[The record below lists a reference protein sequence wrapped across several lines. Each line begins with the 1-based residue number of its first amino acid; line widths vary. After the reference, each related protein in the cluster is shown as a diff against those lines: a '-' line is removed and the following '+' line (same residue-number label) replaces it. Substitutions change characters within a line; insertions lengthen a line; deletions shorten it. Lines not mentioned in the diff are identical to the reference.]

1 VATLQHELEAEGLMC
16 SDLLILGGGCA
27 GLSLARRLS
36 ALGPGCPQTVVLES
50 RTAYADDRTWCFWSE
65 PGAQLAHLVTH
76 RWRGVYVAAKGIVA
90 NVDCRATPYAMIP
103 SIAFY
108 GESVS
113 MIAQTPQ
120 IHLEQ
125 GVSVLTGPQKA
136 GNAWHLETSA
146 GTRSARMIV
155 DTRPPGPPQRGEA
168 LLWQSFVG
176 HEIECTEP
184 VFQPDLA
191 GIMDF
196 APVRG
201 GRILFFYLLPFSVNR
216 ALLEVTILAE
226 EPLGPDVFDDEM
238 QQFLARTL
246 RGRSYTVR
254 RSEHGILPMGM
265 PQPPAQ
271 ADPSHVK
278 AGVFSGGARPSSG
291 YAFQRI
297 QRWARDCARAL
308 GEGLPPLP
316 HPRDPLPLR
325 AMDALFLRVLRHQPE
340 LAPELF
346 LTLFQKADSAR
357 LIRFLSDGGTPLDF
371 AAIISA
377 LLPGPFLRGAFSALT
392 SSRPP

>member
-1 VATLQHELEAEGLMC
+1 MRP
-16 SDLLILGGGCA
+16 DLLILGGGCA

-36 ALGPGCPQTVVLES
+36 SAPGQRCPETVVLES
-50 RTAYADDRTWCFWSE
+50 RQAYADDRTWCFWSE
-65 PGAQLAHLVTH
+65 PGAQLTHLVRH
-76 RWRGVYVAAKGIVA
+76 RWPGVYVAANGIVA

-103 SIAFY
+103 SPAFY

-113 MIAQTPQ
+113 MIGKTTQ
-120 IHLEQ
+120 IQLEL
-125 GVSVLTGPQKA
+125 GVSVLSEPIKA
-136 GNAWHLETSA
+136 RNEWHLETSA

-176 HEIECTEP
+176 HEIECAEP

-201 GRILFFYLLPFSVNR
+201 GQILFFYLLPFSADR

-226 EPLGPDVFDDEM
+226 EPLGPGVFHDEM
-238 QQFLARTL
+238 QQFLTRTL
-246 RGRSYTVR
+246 RGRAYTIR

-265 PQPPAQ
+265 PQPPAP
-271 ADPSHVK
+271 ADPTYVK

-297 QRWARDCARAL
+297 QRWARDCAKAL
-308 GEGLPPLP
+308 ADGLPPLP

-346 LTLFQKADSAR
+346 LTLFQKVDSAR

-371 AAIISA
+371 AAVISA